1 MSAAIGRDSTPA
13 LRSRAPARLG
23 PFHPPPFDDHGRRF
37 SSPARWRGSRAFS
50 IRLVSD
56 ARLRELLGVNPLM
69 PGTSRV
75 SSKKA
80 KGGGSLNVFY
90 FGRCLRRLV
99 AEAFAR
105 LL

>member
-1 MSAAIGRDSTPA
+1 MSAAIGFNARAEKPA
-13 LRSRAPARLG
+13 PVRLG
-23 PFHPPPFDDHGRRF
+23 PFHPPPFDDHGRR
-37 SSPARWRGSRAFS
+37 
-50 IRLVSD
+50 LY
-56 ARLRELLGVNPLM
+56 ARLGVPPMM
-69 PGTSRV
+69 PGTGRI

-80 KGGGSLNVFY
+80 KEGGSLNVSY